1 MKVRIFIIVIV
12 FTIIFTGIMLVLPVK
27 NYAGFVDD
35 WITQKMETDASYFEG
50 QKRGYFTGGSF
61 SARWPTHSDYLLSF
75 EPPRVKSGCGGI
87 DAYMGGFSFLNFE
100 YLVSKLQRIMTAA
113 PAAAFDMA
121 LNTLCPVCSNTI
133 KSLEEIANSLNSMQ
147 LDDCKAGSVI
157 AAKLLSN
164 VTDDPKI
171 RQEAEKSFT
180 LTKGIQD
187 LAYKLNET
195 WTANDNQPTE
205 TTVGMTSECP
215 AEIKRLFVTPNQTI
229 LEKIAE
235 GTTITNDGL
244 ALIRGF
250 YGDMVLAVQPDGKDG
265 YNLISPCDQDKF
277 SIDRLYAGE
286 VYKKTVSNGIDQ
298 GCTLID
304 DTNRNLFQWVSD
316 KIQSIGNKMS
326 QKTDLT
332 DEERSFVNNL
342 PTPVYSALRM
352 AVTTNQLGSTIAS
365 ITDIA
370 ARAYTTKIFGDM
382 ANLVYNYVY
391 KGKTALAQQG
401 QLATSGCQTD
411 LISIPVEG
419 FLDGMKKDIQSH
431 VKFLKDDY
439 VRALNENGVINEVAR
454 RYEQYDKIAREKL
467 ATAFSPALAKRVM
480 GAK

>member
-1 MKVRIFIIVIV
+1 
-12 FTIIFTGIMLVLPVK
+12 
-27 NYAGFVDD
+27 
-35 WITQKMETDASYFEG
+35 
-50 QKRGYFTGGSF
+50 
-61 SARWPTHSDYLLSF
+61 
-75 EPPRVKSGCGGI
+75 
-87 DAYMGGFSFLNFE
+87 MGGFSFLNFE

-121 LNTLCPVCSNTI
+121 LNTLCPVCANTI
-133 KSLEEIANSLNSMQ
+133 KSLEEIANFLNSMQ
-147 LDDCKAGSVI
+147 LDDCKAGSII

-195 WTANDNQPTE
+195 WTADNNQPTK
-205 TTVGMTSECP
+205 TTVEMTSECP
-215 AEIKRLFVTPNQTI
+215 AEIKRLFVTPNQTV

-235 GTTITNDGL
+235 GTTITADGL

-250 YGDMVLAVQPDGKDG
+250 YGDMVLAVKDGKDG
-265 YNLISPCDQDKF
+265 YDPISPCDQDKF
-277 SIDRLYAGE
+277 SIDRLYTGE
-286 VYKKTVSNGIDQ
+286 VYKRTISGGVPQ
-298 GCTLID
+298 GCVLID
-304 DTNRNLFQWVSD
+304 DTNRNLFQWVFD
-316 KIQSIGNKMS
+316 KVQSIGNKMA
-326 QKTDLT
+326 QKSNLT
-332 DEERSFVNNL
+332 PEEESFVNNL

-352 AVTTNQLGSTIAS
+352 AVSTNQLGSTIVS

-370 ARAYTTKIFGDM
+370 ARAYATKIFGDM

-391 KGKTALAQQG
+391 KGKTALAKQG
-401 QLATSGCQTD
+401 QSPTSGCQTD

-419 FLDGMKKDIQSH
+419 FLDEVKKDIQSH

-439 VRALNENGVINEVAR
+439 ARALNENGVINEVAR

-467 ATAFSPALAKRVM
+467 ATAFSPALAKRAM

>member
-1 MKVRIFIIVIV
+1 LKARIFLIVIV
-12 FTIIFTGIMLVLPVK
+12 FAIIFTEITLVLPVK
-27 NYAGFVDD
+27 SYAGFVDD

-100 YLVSKLQRIMTAA
+100 YLVAKLQRIMTAA

-133 KSLEEIANSLNSMQ
+133 KSLEEIANSLNSLQ

-195 WTANDNQPTE
+195 WTADNNQPTQ
-205 TTVGMTSECP
+205 TTVEMTSECP
-215 AEIKRLFVTPNQTI
+215 AEIKRLFVTPNQTV

-235 GTTITNDGL
+235 GTTITTDGL

-250 YGDMVLAVQPDGKDG
+250 YGDMVLAVKPDGKEG
-265 YNLISPCDQDKF
+265 YDLIPPCDQDKF

-286 VYKKTVSNGIDQ
+286 VYKKNVTGGVDQ
-298 GCTLID
+298 GCVLID
-304 DTNRNLFQWVSD
+304 DTNRNLFQWVFN
-316 KIQSIGNKMS
+316 KVQSIGNKMT
-326 QKTDLT
+326 QKSDLT
-332 DEERSFVNNL
+332 NEERSFVNNL

-352 AVTTNQLGSTIAS
+352 AVTTNQLGSTITS
-365 ITDIA
+365 IADIA
-370 ARAYTTKIFGDM
+370 ARAYTTKIFSDM
-382 ANLVYNYVY
+382 ANLAYNYTY
-391 KGKTALAQQG
+391 KGKDALAKQG
-401 QLATSGCQTD
+401 QSPTPGCQTD
-411 LISIPVEG
+411 LLEAPEE
-419 FLDGMKKDIQSH
+419 FLDGIKKDISNH

-467 ATAFSPALAKRVM
+467 ATAFSPALAKRVL